1 MDKFIRLVFLIA
13 AVIVVAWI
21 VATLLKLAAW
31 IISSLL
37 YVAAIIVIIGIISA
51 FIQSRRQQ

>member
-21 VATLLKLAAW
+21 VASVLKLAAW

-37 YVAAIIVIIGIISA
+37 YVAAIIVIIGLITT
-51 FIQSRRQQ
+51 FVQSRRR